1 MSIDKM
7 IQALTEMKKNW
18 GNVDVRV
25 EKTSSSGLF
34 TTTAY
39 VEPWLTVTKPAN
51 GRMPICIVVR

>member
-18 GNVDVRV
+18 GDIDVRV
-25 EKTSSSGLF
+25 EKTFSTG
-34 TTTAY
+34 TKAY

-51 GRMPICIVVR
+51 GRLPTCIVIR

>member
-18 GNVDVRV
+18 GDVDVRV
-25 EKTSSSGLF
+25 EKEFSTG
-34 TTTAY
+34 TKAY

-51 GRMPICIVVR
+51 GLPTCIVVR

>member
-18 GNVDVRV
+18 GDFDVRV
-25 EKTSSSGLF
+25 EKEFSTG
-34 TTTAY
+34 TKAY

-51 GRMPICIVVR
+51 TSTNYIVIQ